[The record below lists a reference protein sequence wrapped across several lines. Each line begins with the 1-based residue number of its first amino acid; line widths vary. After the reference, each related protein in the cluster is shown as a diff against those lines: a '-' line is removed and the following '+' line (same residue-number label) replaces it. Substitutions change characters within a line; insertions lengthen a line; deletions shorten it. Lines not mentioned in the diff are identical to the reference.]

1 MPQQSP
7 AFPTSEHFELE
18 QLAAGVYAAIATED
32 GGAYSNAGIVDLG
45 DQTLIFDAFETP
57 QAAIDLRL
65 ATEHLTGRP
74 PTCVIISHSHP
85 DHWCGNQA
93 FASHVPIITTHATL
107 EEMTDAIGWLEELKG
122 TPAELEQAIEETQE
136 SLDTETDPRR
146 RASLERSISRMGHT
160 LVMLP
165 TLELRFPNLTFG
177 GRLVFKGTQRMAELR
192 EVAPGHTASDAY
204 LILPEDRVIF
214 LGDLGF
220 FQCQPFTVYADPQAW
235 VAHLEEMEQSSAETF
250 VPGHGPLGT
259 KTDLALQRQYITL
272 LQELVAR
279 AIEEGLSAEETL
291 LQPLPAPFD
300 AWLHGGMARWEANV
314 HSAYERLAGESEVTS
329 NA

>member
-1 MPQQSP
+1 MPQKSN
-7 AFPTSEHFELE
+7 AFPASEHFELK
-18 QLAAGVYAAIATED
+18 QLAKGVYAAIATED
-32 GGAYSNAGIVDLG
+32 GAAYSNAGIVDLG

-57 QAAIDLRL
+57 QAANDLRL
-65 ATEHLTGRP
+65 AAEHLTGRS
-74 PTCVIISHSHP
+74 PTCVIISHSHA

-93 FASHVPIITTHATL
+93 FAPHVPIITTHTTL
-107 EEMTDAIGWLEELKG
+107 EEMPQAIGWLEELKE
-122 TPAELEQAIEETQE
+122 TPAELEQAIEEARD

-146 RASLERSISRMGHT
+146 RAYLERSITRMGHT
-160 LVMLP
+160 LATLP
-165 TLELRFPNLTFG
+165 TLEPRLPNLTFG
-177 GRLVFKGTQRMAELR
+177 ARLVFQGMQRTAELR

-204 LILPEDRVIF
+204 LVLPEDRVIF
-214 LGDLGF
+214 MGDLGF
-220 FQCQPFTVYADPQAW
+220 FQCQPFAVYSDPQAW

-279 AIEEGLSAEETL
+279 AIEEGLSVEETL
-291 LQPLPAPFD
+291 KTSLPAPFD
-300 AWLHGGMARWEANV
+300 AWLHGGMARWEANIR
-314 HSAYERLAGESEVTS
+314 SIYERWTGESEVTT